1 MFIVQCLDQSQW
13 ELMLLLNEIQ
23 AFTIVSE
30 NLFFSADIAKK
41 VVLLLGWSWSES
53 YKLSISANQRK
64 WLNSNTSDWSKEFES
79 AE

>member
-41 VVLLLGWSWSES
+41 MVLLLGWSW
-53 YKLSISANQRK
+53 
-64 WLNSNTSDWSKEFES
+64 
-79 AE
+79 